1 MKHETLYHT
10 YAKNPCGYCK
20 KKEVSITVPQLR
32 KKECLKKQCW
42 HLVKYNDHPYWTQR
56 EAERR
61 KKKENKKKRDE
72 KIKALTIHN
81 YSVELRSDSI

>member
-10 YAKNPCGYCK
+10 YAKKPCGYCK
-20 KKEVSITVPQLR
+20 QKGVSITVPQLK

-42 HLVKYNDHPYWTQR
+42 HLVKYDHEYWTQR
-56 EAERR
+56 EAIKK

-72 KIKALTIHN
+72 KIKALTIPN